1 MEGYSTY
8 IWVIMLIDILD
19 IEFIRTKIKHIALI
33 VLLDVLVRAKGVHDA
48 FSFPEKS
55 LEIGSLIL

>member
-1 MEGYSTY
+1 
-8 IWVIMLIDILD
+8 MLIDILD

-33 VLLDVLVRAKGVHDA
+33 VLLDVLIRAKGVQDA
-48 FSFPEKS
+48 FPSPEKS